1 MKDENKYSAH
11 IKILVLGESGVGKTS
26 LLLRYC
32 EDDYSNNHLP
42 TIGVD
47 FKIKSISIKDKKY
60 KLQIWDTAG
69 QERFQKITKTYYRS
83 SNGVILTYD
92 ITDINSFNKLRHWIK
107 EIDEAAPE
115 NVIKILVGNKCDVEN
130 SLRQV
135 SIEDGQKIA
144 TKNGMKFYESSAKTK
159 YNVNEAFNDLAKN
172 IAESNEINSVNKKK
186 GFGINSK
193 IETKKKSKCC
203 N

>member
-60 KLQIWDTAG
+60 KLQI
-69 QERFQKITKTYYRS
+69 Y
-83 SNGVILTYD
+83 L
-92 ITDINSFNKLRHWIK
+92 
-107 EIDEAAPE
+107 
-115 NVIKILVGNKCDVEN
+115 GNKV
-130 SLRQV
+130 
-135 SIEDGQKIA
+135 
-144 TKNGMKFYESSAKTK
+144 
-159 YNVNEAFNDLAKN
+159 
-172 IAESNEINSVNKKK
+172 
-186 GFGINSK
+186 
-193 IETKKKSKCC
+193 
-203 N
+203 